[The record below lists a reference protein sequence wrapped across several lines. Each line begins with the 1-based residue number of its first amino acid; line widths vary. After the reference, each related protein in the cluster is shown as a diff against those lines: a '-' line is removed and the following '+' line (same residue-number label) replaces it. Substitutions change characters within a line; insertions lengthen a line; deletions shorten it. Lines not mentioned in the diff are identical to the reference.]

1 MTRPVHP
8 AALLAVGVFL
18 GWALAQPFP
27 VPEPTHEPTYEPRRT
42 AVRPYEAR
50 PI

>member
-18 GWALAQPFP
+18 GWALAQPFL
-27 VPEPTHEPTYEPRRT
+27 VPEPEPHGSSTRT
-42 AVRPYEAR
+42 ASFSAR
-50 PI
+50 LREE